1 MILAWKIEF
10 EDRAKKELQA
20 LDKPVAKRITKFLK
34 ERVAPLDDP
43 RSIGEQLKGSELGEF
58 WKYRVGSYRI
68 VANIEDQAV
77 RILVLRLG
85 HRKEVYQRK

>member
-1 MILAWKIEF
+1 M
-10 EDRAKKELQA
+10 KELQA

>member
-1 MILAWKIEF
+1 MAWRIEF
-10 EDRAKKELQA
+10 DQRALKELQA

>member
-1 MILAWKIEF
+1 MAWRIEF
-10 EDRAKKELQA
+10 DQRAMKELQA